1 MKIEN
6 VAVISLEDYAE
17 YQELKKRKSEI
28 DYNRLNTGS
37 IVRLKRTGS
46 HCVGADNVDFDK
58 PFNMVFKD
66 SKFYIFDHYKVNKF
80 KKSTRNDDVKY
91 NTFIQE
97 GKFIHFTN
105 YNTDYI
111 TEVISY

>member
-17 YQELKKRKSEI
+17 YQELKRKNKVDVSK
-28 DYNRLNTGS
+28 LKTGS
-37 IVRLKRTGS
+37 VVRLKRTGN
-46 HCVGADNVDFDK
+46 HVEGADNVDFDK

-66 SKFYIFDHYKVNKF
+66 SNFYIFDHYKVSQF
-80 KKSTRNDDVKY
+80 KKSTRLDDVKF
-91 NTFIQE
+91 NTFIQD